1 LRVSRAPRLCYEDVA
16 APSRADVI
24 PGSERTMSGHSKWST
39 IKHKKAAKDAKRGK
53 MFTKLIREITVAAR
67 MGNSGDPNF
76 NPRLRTA
83 VLAAKAASMPNE
95 NIDRAIKKGIGEGGG
110 AAYEDVMYEGYGPGG
125 VAIMVR
131 ALTDN
136 RNRTVADVRGIFTRC
151 GGSLGEA
158 GCVGW
163 MFQRRGVLVV
173 GGGSLDEDALLEIT
187 LEAGG
192 EDVTA
197 AAGGWEITTPP
208 EAFEAVRDAL
218 AEAGATIESAEI
230 TMVPSSTVHVGGHD
244 AQQLLKLLDALE
256 DHDDV
261 QNVYSNLDV
270 DEATLANLS

>member
-1 LRVSRAPRLCYEDVA
+1 
-16 APSRADVI
+16 
-24 PGSERTMSGHSKWST
+24 MSGHSKWST

-83 VLAAKAASMPNE
+83 VLAAKAASMPND
-95 NIDRAIKKGIGEGGG
+95 NIDRAIKKGLGEGGG

-136 RNRTVADVRGIFTRC
+136 RNRTVADIRGTFQRH

-173 GGGSLDEDALLEIT
+173 DGASIDEDRLMEVA

-192 EDVTA
+192 DDVAGSDA
-197 AAGGWEITTPP
+197 AWEVSTSP

-218 AEAGATIESAEI
+218 GKAGAKLDSAEV
-230 TMVPSSTVHVGGHD
+230 TMVPSNTVAASGAD
-244 AQQLLKLLDALE
+244 AEKLLKLLDALE

-261 QNVYSNLDV
+261 QAVSANADLDE
-270 DEATLANLS
+270 DEVARLSA

>member
-1 LRVSRAPRLCYEDVA
+1 
-16 APSRADVI
+16 
-24 PGSERTMSGHSKWST
+24 MSGHSKWST

-53 MFTKLIREITVAAR
+53 MFTKLIREITVATR
-67 MGNSGDPNF
+67 MGSSGDPNF

-83 VLAAKAASMPNE
+83 ILAAKSASMPND

-136 RNRTVADVRGIFTRC
+136 RNRTVADVRGIFTRG
-151 GGSLGEA
+151 GGSIGEA

-163 MFQRRGVLVV
+163 MFQRRGVLLVT
-173 GGGSLDEDALLEIT
+173 GDALAEDALIELA

-192 EDVTA
+192 DDVTGEDGA
-197 AAGGWEITTPP
+197 WEVTTSPD
-208 EAFEAVRDAL
+208 AFEPVRDAL
-218 AEAGATIESAEI
+218 EKSGAKVESAEI
-230 TMVPSSTVHVGGHD
+230 TMVPSNTVEVGGQD
-244 AQQLLKLLDALE
+244 AQKLLKLLESLE

-261 QNVYSNLDV
+261 QAVSANADLD
-270 DEATLANLS
+270 DEEVARLSA

>member
-1 LRVSRAPRLCYEDVA
+1 
-16 APSRADVI
+16 
-24 PGSERTMSGHSKWST
+24 MSGHSKWST

-83 VLAAKAASMPNE
+83 ILAAKAASMPND

-136 RNRTVADVRGIFTRC
+136 RNRTVADVRGIFQRG
-151 GGSLGEA
+151 GGSIGEA

-173 GGGSLDEDALLEIT
+173 SGRALDEDALMEIT

-192 EDVTA
+192 DDVTGGDA
-197 AAGGWEITTPP
+197 AWEITTSP

-218 AEAGATIESAEI
+218 DKGGATIESAEI
-230 TMVPSSTVHVGGHD
+230 TMVPSNTVSVTGHD
-244 AQQLLKLLDALE
+244 AQQLLKLLESLE

-261 QNVYSNLDV
+261 QAVSANADLDEEEV
-270 DEATLANLS
+270 ARLSA

>member
-1 LRVSRAPRLCYEDVA
+1 
-16 APSRADVI
+16 
-24 PGSERTMSGHSKWST
+24 MSGHSKWST

-83 VLAAKAASMPNE
+83 ILAAKAASMPND

-136 RNRTVADVRGIFTRC
+136 RNRTVADVRGIFQRG
-151 GGSLGEA
+151 GGSIGEA

-173 GGGSLDEDALLEIT
+173 SGSALDEDALMEIT

-192 EDVTA
+192 DDVTGGDA
-197 AAGGWEITTPP
+197 AWEITTSP

-218 AEAGATIESAEI
+218 DKGGATIESAEI
-230 TMVPSSTVHVGGHD
+230 TMVPSNTVSVTGHD
-244 AQQLLKLLDALE
+244 AQQLLKLLESLE

-261 QNVYSNLDV
+261 QAVSANADLDEEEV
-270 DEATLANLS
+270 ARLSA

>member
-1 LRVSRAPRLCYEDVA
+1 MA
-16 APSRADVI
+16 
-24 PGSERTMSGHSKWST
+24 GHSQFKN
-39 IKHKKAAKDAKRGK
+39 IMHRKGAQDAKRGK

-83 VLAAKAASMPNE
+83 ILAAKAASMPND

-136 RNRTVADVRGIFTRC
+136 RNRTVADVRGIFQRG
-151 GGSLGEA
+151 GGSIGEA

-173 GGGSLDEDALLEIT
+173 SGRALDEDALMEIT

-192 EDVTA
+192 DDVTGGDA
-197 AAGGWEITTPP
+197 AWEITTSP

-218 AEAGATIESAEI
+218 DKAGATIESAEI
-230 TMVPSSTVHVGGHD
+230 TMVPSNTVSVTGHD
-244 AQQLLKLLDALE
+244 AQQLLKLLESLE

-261 QNVYSNLDV
+261 QAVSANADLDEEEV
-270 DEATLANLS
+270 ARLSA